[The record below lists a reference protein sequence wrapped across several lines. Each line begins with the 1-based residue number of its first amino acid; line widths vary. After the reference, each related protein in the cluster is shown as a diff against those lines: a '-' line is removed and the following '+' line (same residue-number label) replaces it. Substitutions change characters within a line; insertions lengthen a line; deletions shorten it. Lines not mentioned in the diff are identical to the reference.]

1 MATTDGKSQKSRRG
15 KHKNREEKMNEI
27 TAKNAEDKLAKAA
40 QKGDKAAEEKL
51 LNRYAPLVRSAARR
65 YFLQGGE
72 TEDLIQEGMIGLYSA
87 IRDYV
92 PEKNGSFSSFAYV
105 CISHRILDAVR
116 TSLKKR
122 NQPLNTSVPLLAAEG
137 VASENDP
144 LESMIR
150 LENNREFAGKMSGVL
165 SDLEFRVVTMYV
177 DGFSVSEICEA
188 TGKSVK
194 SVDNALQR
202 SKKKITQSFRI

>member
-1 MATTDGKSQKSRRG
+1 MKTGEQTANDA
-15 KHKNREEKMNEI
+15 ENE
-27 TAKNAEDKLAKAA
+27 LARLA
-40 QKGDKAAEEKL
+40 QRGDKAAEETL
-51 LNRYAPLVRSAARR
+51 LQRYAPLVRSAARR

-87 IRDYV
+87 IRDYRA
-92 PEKNGSFSSFAYV
+92 EKNGSFSSFAYV

-137 VASENDP
+137 VASGNDP

-150 LENNREFAGKMSGVL
+150 IENNREFIGKMTGVL
-165 SDLEFRVVTMYV
+165 SDLEYRVVTMYV

-188 TGKSVK
+188 TGKSAK
-194 SVDNALQR
+194 GVDNALQR
-202 SKKKITQSFRI
+202 SKKKITQSFGLS

>member
-1 MATTDGKSQKSRRG
+1 MGTGEQT
-15 KHKNREEKMNEI
+15 N
-27 TAKNAEDKLAKAA
+27 NAENELAQLA
-40 QKGDKAAEEKL
+40 QRGDKAAEEEL
-51 LNRYAPLVRSAARR
+51 LHKYAPLVRSAARR

-87 IRDYV
+87 IRDYRA
-92 PEKNGSFSSFAYV
+92 EKNGSFSSFAYV

-150 LENNREFAGKMSGVL
+150 IENNREFIGKMTGVL
-165 SDLEFRVVTMYV
+165 SDLEYRVVTMYV

-188 TGKSVK
+188 TGKSAK
-194 SVDNALQR
+194 GVDNALQR
-202 SKKKITQSFRI
+202 SKKKITQSFCLS

>member
-1 MATTDGKSQKSRRG
+1 METDERTASDA
-15 KHKNREEKMNEI
+15 ENE
-27 TAKNAEDKLAKAA
+27 TAQRA
-40 QKGDKAAEEKL
+40 QSGDKAAEEEL
-51 LNRYAPLVRSAARR
+51 LHKYAPLVRSAARR

-87 IRDYV
+87 IRDYRA
-92 PEKNGSFSSFAYV
+92 EKNGAFSSFAYV

-122 NQPLNTSVPLLAAEG
+122 NQPLNTSVPLLAAAG

-150 LENNREFAGKMSGVL
+150 IENNREFIGRMTGVL
-165 SDLEFRVVTMYV
+165 SDLEYRVVTMYV

-188 TGKSVK
+188 TGKSAK
-194 SVDNALQR
+194 GVDNALQR
-202 SKKKITQSFRI
+202 SKKKIIQSFRLS

>member
-1 MATTDGKSQKSRRG
+1 MGTGEQT
-15 KHKNREEKMNEI
+15 N
-27 TAKNAEDKLAKAA
+27 NAENELVQLA
-40 QKGDKAAEEKL
+40 QRGDKAAEEEL
-51 LNRYAPLVRSAARR
+51 LHKYAPLVRSAARR

-87 IRDYV
+87 IRDYRA
-92 PEKNGSFSSFAYV
+92 EKNGSFSSFAYV

-150 LENNREFAGKMSGVL
+150 IENNREFIGKMTGVL
-165 SDLEFRVVTMYV
+165 SDLEYRVVTMYV

-188 TGKSVK
+188 TGKSAK
-194 SVDNALQR
+194 GVDNALQR
-202 SKKKITQSFRI
+202 SKKKITQSFRLS

>member
-1 MATTDGKSQKSRRG
+1 MGTGEQ
-15 KHKNREEKMNEI
+15 
-27 TAKNAEDKLAKAA
+27 TANDAENKLAQLA
-40 QKGDKAAEEKL
+40 QRGDKAAEEEL
-51 LNRYAPLVRSAARR
+51 LHKYAPLVRSAARR

-87 IRDYV
+87 IRDYRA
-92 PEKNGSFSSFAYV
+92 EKNGSFSSFAYV

-137 VASENDP
+137 VASESDP

-150 LENNREFAGKMSGVL
+150 IENNREFIGKMTGVL
-165 SDLEFRVVTMYV
+165 SDLEYRVVTMYV

-188 TGKSVK
+188 TGKSAK
-194 SVDNALQR
+194 GVDNALQR
-202 SKKKITQSFRI
+202 SKKKITQSFRLS